1 MKKGIL
7 WILLPIVLPVSLFLA
22 WWISSANADSI
33 FFPPLQIILDR
44 FQELWLFALFG
55 EHVIPSLLALGVGL
69 SLSIV
74 IGVSGGVILGLNQ
87 QIVSALDPVLQFF
100 RYLPAVALLP
110 LAIQLIGIGMDMRIA
125 IIVFGALWPVLLNT
139 IEGVRSVHP
148 SLVDV
153 AKSYQI
159 RMRDWIFRM
168 VLPSAAPQI
177 FAGIRAC
184 LAVAVILMFASE
196 LMGSSRGI
204 GYFILEAQRQFAMPE
219 MWSGMILL
227 GIVGYL
233 LNVALMVIE
242 RRALSWHQKTR

>member
-1 MKKGIL
+1 LMRTLGNCHGRSFSSDGTQSPQLASCAPKDEDKVKKGIL

-74 IGVSGGVILGLNQ
+74 IGVSGGVILGFNQ
-87 QIVSALDPVLQFF
+87 PIASALDPVLQFF

-148 SLVDV
+148 SLVD
-153 AKSYQI
+153 
-159 RMRDWIFRM
+159 
-168 VLPSAAPQI
+168 
-177 FAGIRAC
+177 
-184 LAVAVILMFASE
+184 
-196 LMGSSRGI
+196 
-204 GYFILEAQRQFAMPE
+204 
-219 MWSGMILL
+219 
-227 GIVGYL
+227 
-233 LNVALMVIE
+233 
-242 RRALSWHQKTR
+242 